1 MDLTIVAVYTICDDL
16 LISLGHRE
24 HPQTQMTDAEVMTTA
39 LVAARYFAGNHRNA
53 CAALKTLRYIPNML
67 RHSRYNRRLHRIRPL
82 FETLFEQ
89 LAETAKT
96 ENIPNI
102 YSVDTF
108 PVAVCDNIRISRCRR
123 YQGETWRGK
132 IASKRRYFYGLKVH
146 LMVSE
151 AGVIVEAF
159 FTPGGCSD
167 VTGMRCYD
175 FDLPEG
181 SVVYAD
187 KAYCNYAIEDALGDV
202 GITFKPLR
210 KKNAKRQYPPHEVYL
225 QQSYRKRVEVTKSL
239 VEKLLPKSIHA
250 VTAHGFEL
258 KLFLFL
264 IATNIKMRYED

>member
-16 LISLGHRE
+16 LISLGHQE

-39 LVAARYFAGNHRNA
+39 LVAARYFAGNHQTA
-53 CAALKTLRYIPNML
+53 CATLKTLGYIPNML

-82 FETLFEQ
+82 FQTLFDHF
-89 LAETAKT
+89 AETAKT
-96 ENIPNI
+96 ENANNI

-108 PVAVCDNIRISRCRR
+108 PVSVCDNIRISRCRR
-123 YQGETWRGK
+123 YQGEIWRGK
-132 IASKRRYFYGLKVH
+132 IASKRRHFYGLKVH

-151 AGVIVEAF
+151 TGEIVEAF
-159 FTPGGCSD
+159 FTPGSAND
-167 VTGMRCYD
+167 VLGMRCYR
-175 FDLPEG
+175 FDLREG

-225 QQSYRKRVEVTKSL
+225 QHHYRKRVEVTNSL

-250 VTAHGFEL
+250 VTAAGFEL

-264 IATNIKMRYED
+264 IATNIKMRFED